1 MVLSWLQRLAINLG
15 ESREYLQKMKA
26 LGTRRGQ
33 IEGQKI
39 NKTGNDTNFCSA
51 IVLIPERETDSGKM
65 Q

>member
-1 MVLSWLQRLAINLG
+1 MIIC
-15 ESREYLQKMKA
+15 KKKKKA

-51 IVLIPERETDSGKM
+51 IVLMPERETDSGKM